1 MYSRRFTIK
10 AFDKLKR
17 ELPESDKKEL
27 VFDYQYQLIFLTPK
41 VNDSTRNEV
50 LHLLKEK
57 MLVTQE
63 SNLKMIDES
72 NKNYNRFQDEYTML
86 QNHEFDIQ
94 F

>member
-17 ELPESDKKEL
+17 ELSENDKKEL
-27 VFDYQYQLIFLTPK
+27 IFDYQYQLIFLTPK
-41 VNDSTRNEV
+41 VNDSTQNKV
-50 LHLLKEK
+50 LDLLKEK
-57 MLVTQE
+57 MLITQE
-63 SNLKMIDES
+63 SNLKMIDSS
-72 NKNYNRFQDEYTML
+72 NKNYNRFQEEYATL